1 MTGWMVVALGYLVGA
16 LVWGFFVTLGHRG
29 GRREH

>member
-1 MTGWMVVALGYLVGA
+1 MTGWMVVALGYLACA

-29 GRREH
+29 GRRER